1 VVLYQALMG
10 GRVVEFHKRLVRLL
24 ELHGCGRQ
32 RKLVV
37 IEPPL
42 DVEMGLV
49 RSVG

>member
-1 VVLYQALMG
+1 MG

-24 ELHGCGRQ
+24 ELHGRGRQ

-42 DVEMGLV
+42 DVEISMIKFFVLDDLP
-49 RSVG
+49 R